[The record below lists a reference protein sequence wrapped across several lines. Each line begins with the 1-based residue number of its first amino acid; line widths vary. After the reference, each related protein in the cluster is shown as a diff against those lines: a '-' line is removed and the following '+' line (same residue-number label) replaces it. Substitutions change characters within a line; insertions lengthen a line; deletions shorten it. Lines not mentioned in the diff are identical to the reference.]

1 MPATRAETKLGT
13 AVAVAAGPET
23 ALPLLLQ
30 LRWLA
35 AGGQVG
41 LIALAWQIGEASLPY
56 RLMCLVAALTLASN
70 ALFVRW
76 PARSALA
83 SGVPAV
89 LTLDTILLTL
99 QLALSGGPHNPFTAF
114 YVVYVAL
121 AAVALSIRGTAWI
134 AALSGACY
142 AAMFLWHWPQPLWH
156 SMHDSEAHI
165 GPHLIGMW
173 LALSVVAAVIA
184 YFVGRLSQQ
193 LAEARAVAARNDR
206 LASLTALAAGA
217 AHELGSPL
225 GTIAVAARE
234 IERGSSG
241 PTLEDARLI
250 RAEVDRCREILD
262 RMSGSATGAADA
274 CERESLASIA
284 SSVQSELGSGDRLR
298 VVLGER
304 CGQLRVAREPIQQAV
319 AVLVRNALDASQ
331 DAVELHVSEEHQQ
344 LLFRVVDRGIGIPD
358 DALARVGEPFFTT
371 KEPGKGTGLGLYVVR
386 LIAERLGGHLILR
399 SAAGSGTEAVL
410 AIPRASL
417 AAEA

>member
-1 MPATRAETKLGT
+1 MAATRAETKLGT
-13 AVAVAAGPET
+13 AVAGAAGPET
-23 ALPLLLQ
+23 VLPLLLQ

-35 AGGQVG
+35 AAGQIG

-56 RLMCLVAALTLASN
+56 GLMSLVAAVTLASN
-70 ALFVRW
+70 ALFMRW
-76 PARSALA
+76 PARATLA
-83 SGVPAV
+83 RSVPAV
-89 LTLDTILLTL
+89 LTLDTVLLTL

-121 AAVALSIRGTAWI
+121 AAVALNLRGTAWI
-134 AALSGACY
+134 AALSGGCY

-156 SMHDSEAHI
+156 GAHDSEAHI

-173 LALSVVAAVIA
+173 LALSVVAAAIA
-184 YFVGRLSQQ
+184 YFVSRLSQQ
-193 LAEARAVAARNDR
+193 LAEARTIAARNDR

-262 RMSGSATGAADA
+262 RMSGSAAAIGDA
-274 CERESLASIA
+274 GELESLASIA
-284 SSVQSELGSGDRLR
+284 SSVRSEVGSAERVR

-304 CGQLRVAREPIQQAV
+304 CGQLRVAREPILQAV
-319 AVLVRNALDASQ
+319 AVLVRNALDASH
-331 DAVELHVSEEHQQ
+331 DAVELHVSEEEQQ
-344 LLFRVVDRGIGIPD
+344 LLFRVVDHGIGIPD

-386 LIAERLGGHLILR
+386 LIAERLGGQLIVR
-399 SAAGSGTEAVL
+399 SGAGRGTEAVL

-417 AAEA
+417 GAEA